1 MRQQQ
6 GGLFSPPFF
15 GRLKMI
21 AAAYDQAAIQAEIRY
36 LDECSQQYPQAVQ
49 MYFEH
54 YGLDYPDVEHRFGWF
69 QSRGLKL
76 AGHVWTPV
84 GQGPTLQETSD
95 MVIVVHGYLNHTG
108 QLKHLIGALLAN
120 GYTVGSFD
128 LPGHGLSEGKAA
140 AVGAFGDYTTA
151 LLDFTLATRSM
162 YSGRLHLVGFST
174 GATVVVD
181 LLRNHA
187 QAEACACHPEEH
199 IFDKIVLAGPLIRW
213 RGYQAS
219 KALYA
224 LYSPFT
230 DTISRL
236 PQKNSSDE
244 NFLSFNR
251 NDDYLHCRS
260 VSLEWAKAVYDW
272 NERIETMPSCDKE
285 ILIVQ
290 GSRDTTV
297 DWRYNLKLLGEKFP
311 AARAEMIKGAR
322 HELFNES
329 EALRDECQAKII
341 RYLSSE

>member
-1 MRQQQ
+1 
-6 GGLFSPPFF
+6 
-15 GRLKMI
+15 
-21 AAAYDQAAIQAEIRY
+21 
-36 LDECSQQYPQAVQ
+36 
-49 MYFEH
+49 
-54 YGLDYPDVEHRFGWF
+54 
-69 QSRGLKL
+69 LKL
-76 AGHVWTPV
+76 AGHVWIPDQV
-84 GQGPTLQETSD
+84 NSEKGKGKREEAFGERINRFLPCVRNDGQGGAGISGDDVSSCDTD

-151 LLDFTLATRSM
+151 LLDFAQAIRPM

-174 GATVVVD
+174 GATVVID
-181 LLRNHA
+181 MLAEHP
-187 QAEACACHPEEH
+187 QANMPTRKDVGMAPGYRCHPEGM
-199 IFDKIVLAGPLIRW
+199 FDKVVLAGPLIRW

-219 KALYA
+219 KVTYA
-224 LYSPFT
+224 LYRPFA
-230 DTISRL
+230 DAIDRV

-251 NDDYLHCRS
+251 NEDYLHCRS
-260 VSLEWAKAVYDW
+260 VSLDWVRAVYDW
-272 NERIETMPSCDKE
+272 NERVEKMPVCNRE

-311 AARAEMIKGAR
+311 SARVETIKGAR

-329 EALRDECQAKII
+329 TTLREESITKVIE
-341 RYLSSE
+341 YLQKKE